1 MSNFLDF
8 RFPHTE
14 QTCSAPPCTIA
25 LRWAEQMKL
34 GVSSA
39 FQNGILSLLLM
50 MYFSAAVNSPAS
62 FGSIVT
68 RSSIWV
74 KELTSTSSW
83 EHGPSVDEEAQHEVV
98 GSISSIASSFTSTC
112 WSWSAISTMLR
123 SGSDLIITGS
133 SALGAA
139 IAKDT
144 VGDDD
149 EEEEEEEEEEGSEKT
164 VVGRP
169 GWPSGVRMIV
179 FVPEN
184 GGRAMAPP
192 AEGAPP
198 T

>member
-1 MSNFLDF
+1 
-8 RFPHTE
+8 
-14 QTCSAPPCTIA
+14 
-25 LRWAEQMKL
+25 
-34 GVSSA
+34 
-39 FQNGILSLLLM
+39 

-74 KELTSTSSW
+74 KELTTTSSW
-83 EHGPSVDEEAQHEVV
+83 EHGPSVEEEAQHEVV
-98 GSISSIASSFTSTC
+98 GSISSIASSFNSTC

-133 SALGAA
+133 STLGAA

-144 VGDDD
+144 VG
-149 EEEEEEEEEEGSEKT
+149 K
-164 VVGRP
+164 P

-192 AEGAPP
+192 AAGAP
-198 T
+198 